1 MKRSNRQSGLT
12 LIELLVGT
20 GIAAVAIAMASMAMV
35 TQSQAMRALDLT
47 RGANT
52 SSREAMQQIE
62 HNLRLLGWGIDPH
75 FAIDLTTN
83 CLNPTPPGPCRDQVN
98 APDQLA
104 FVSRNPMYRFLNQNE
119 GGCALVNG
127 CTYGKAWPISAMTS
141 GSPNTITIS
150 PQATNPSSVNLE
162 MGRIV
167 LAVCAG
173 GQNATMLT
181 LDRSYTISNA
191 GSFVLNPV
199 SAPSPPYNDWNSLLP
214 CHGAAGAM
222 LFLVDHYRYFV
233 QPPPPGQTTYWLM
246 LDLGLDLNGNGTLP
260 PADTADLIPVAKG
273 VEDMQVAYVI
283 PPNPACA
290 TAPDNGPGATG
301 DWIIGNNPG
310 VVEEPLG
317 TLATVPPTYQ
327 TAANDPSRCNSL
339 NAANVRGVRVSLTI
353 RSEMPD
359 RSKGPTWTGD
369 SVPFAENHTGT
380 ASGGNYR
387 RYTSE
392 TEITLRNLD
401 SRSSF
406 IY

>member
-127 CTYGKAWPISAMTS
+127 CTYGKAWPISAMTT
-141 GSPNTITIS
+141 GLPNTITIS

-401 SRSSF
+401 SRSPF

>member
-1 MKRSNRQSGLT
+1 MKQSSPESGLT

-20 GIAAVAIAMASMAMV
+20 GIAVVAIAMASMAMV
-35 TQSQAMRALDLT
+35 TQSQAMRSLDLT

-75 FAIDLTTN
+75 FAIDLATN
-83 CLNPTPPGPCRDQVN
+83 CINPTPPGPCRDQIN

-104 FVSRNPMYRFLNQNE
+104 FVTRNPMYRFFNQNE
-119 GGCALVNG
+119 GGCALANG
-127 CTYGKAWPISAMTS
+127 CIYGNAWPLSAMTP
-141 GSPNTITIS
+141 GSPNTVTIS
-150 PQATNPSSVNLE
+150 PQSTNPATVSLQ
-162 MGRIV
+162 MGRVV

-181 LDRSYTISNA
+181 LSASYTVTNS
-191 GSFVLNPV
+191 GSFVLTPTSTN
-199 SAPSPPYNDWNSLLP
+199 SPPYNDWSSLQP
-214 CHGAAGAM
+214 CHGQAGAM

-233 QPPPPGQTTYWLM
+233 QTFGTTPWLM
-246 LDLGLDLNGNGTLP
+246 LDLGVDLNGNGILP
-260 PADTADLIPVAKG
+260 PTDTADLIPVAKD
-273 VEDMQVAYVI
+273 VEDLQVAYVI
-283 PPNPACA
+283 PPNSACA
-290 TAPDNGPGATG
+290 TAPDNGPGPNG
-301 DWIIGNNPG
+301 DWIVGNNPG
-310 VVEEPLG
+310 VVEEPVR
-317 TLATVPPTYQ
+317 TAATVPPTYQ

-339 NAANVRGVRVSLTI
+339 NAANVRGIRVSLRL
-353 RSEMPD
+353 RSDMPD
-359 RSKGPTWTGD
+359 RSHGPTWTGD
-369 SVPFAENHTGT
+369 SLPYAENRTGT

-401 SRSSF
+401 SRSPF

>member
-1 MKRSNRQSGLT
+1 MKRLSRQSGLT

-20 GIAAVAIAMASMAMV
+20 GIAVVAIGMASMAMV
-35 TQSQAMRALDLT
+35 AQSQAMRALDLT
-47 RGANT
+47 RGANS

-75 FAIDLTTN
+75 FAIDVTTN
-83 CLNPTPPGPCRDQVN
+83 CINPTPPGPCRDQVN

-127 CTYGKAWPISAMTS
+127 CTYGKAWPISAMTA
-141 GSPNTITIS
+141 GSPNTVTIS
-150 PQATNPSSVNLE
+150 PQATNPNSVNLE

-181 LDRSYTISNA
+181 LSQSYTLTDS
-191 GSFVLNPV
+191 GSVVLTPN
-199 SAPSPPYNDWNSLLP
+199 SANSPPYNDWNSLQP
-214 CHGAAGAM
+214 CHGQAGAM

-233 QPPPPGQTTYWLM
+233 QTYGTTPWLM

-283 PPNPACA
+283 PPNAACA
-290 TAPDNGPGATG
+290 TAPDNGPGPNG
-301 DWIIGNNPG
+301 DWVVGNNAG
-310 VVEEPLG
+310 VVEEPFG
-317 TLATVPPTYQ
+317 TTATVPPTYQ
-327 TAANDPSRCNSL
+327 TAVTDPSRCNSL
-339 NAANVRGVRVSLTI
+339 NAANVRGVRVSLDI
-353 RSEMPD
+353 RSEVAD

-369 SVPFAENHTGT
+369 SVPYAENRTGS

-392 TEITLRNLD
+392 TEITLRNMD
-401 SRSSF
+401 SRSPF

>member
-1 MKRSNRQSGLT
+1 MKHSNPESGLT
-12 LIELLVGT
+12 LIELLVGM
-20 GIAAVAIAMASMAMV
+20 GIALVAIAMASMAML

-62 HNLRLLGWGIDPH
+62 HNLRLLGWGVDPH

-83 CLNPTPPGPCRDQVN
+83 CLNPTPPGPCRDQVS

-104 FVSRNPMYRFLNQNE
+104 FVTRNPMYRFFNLNE
-119 GGCALVNG
+119 GGCALANG
-127 CTYGKAWPISAMTS
+127 CTYGKAWPITAMTA
-141 GSPNTITIS
+141 GSPNTVTIS
-150 PQATNPSSVNLE
+150 PQATNPASINLE

-167 LAVCAG
+167 LAVCGG

-181 LDRSYTISNA
+181 LSQSYTVTNSGTFELKPNTT
-191 GSFVLNPV
+191 N
-199 SAPSPPYNDWNSLLP
+199 SPPYNDWNSLQS
-214 CHGAAGAM
+214 CHRQAGAM
-222 LFLVDHYRYFV
+222 LFLVDHYRYFI
-233 QPPPPGQTTYWLM
+233 QTFGTTPWLM

-260 PADTADLIPVAKG
+260 PTDPADLIPIAKD

-301 DWIIGNNPG
+301 DWIVGNNPG
-310 VVEEPLG
+310 VVEEPIG
-317 TLATVPPTYQ
+317 TAATVPPTYQ
-327 TAANDPSRCNSL
+327 TAGNDPSRCNSL
-339 NAANVRGVRVSLTI
+339 NAANVRGVRVSLRI
-353 RSEMPD
+353 RSDLPD
-359 RSKGPTWTGD
+359 RSRPPTWPGD
-369 SVPFAENHTGT
+369 SIPFAENRTGS

-401 SRSSF
+401 SRSPF

>member
-83 CLNPTPPGPCRDQVN
+83 CLNPTPPGPCRDQIN

-141 GSPNTITIS
+141 GTPNTITIS

-173 GQNATMLT
+173 GQNATMVT
-181 LDRSYTISNA
+181 LKQSYTISNA
-191 GSFVLNPV
+191 GSFVLTPV

-246 LDLGLDLNGNGTLP
+246 LDLGLDLNGDGILP
-260 PADTADLIPVAKG
+260 PADTADLIPVAKS

-310 VVEEPLG
+310 VVEEPFG

-327 TAANDPSRCNSL
+327 TAANDPTRCNSL

-369 SVPFAENHTGT
+369 SVPFAENHTGS

-401 SRSSF
+401 SRSPF